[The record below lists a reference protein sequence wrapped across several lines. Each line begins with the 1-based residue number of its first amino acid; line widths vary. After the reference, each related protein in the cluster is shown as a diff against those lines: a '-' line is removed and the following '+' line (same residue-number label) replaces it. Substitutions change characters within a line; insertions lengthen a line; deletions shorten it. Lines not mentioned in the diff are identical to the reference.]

1 MPVLFSRT
9 SIVSFPNLFAHESLL
24 DEHQELLLSLPSF
37 FSYSHCAVKSK
48 HVMKGVLTSQA
59 KSNPLRVLCWSLLYT
74 YPTRPLSRAELF
86 LPPNDGVFGQSNGC
100 SATLP
105 CSDRLPAHQS
115 RSDHF
120 LQKLYFRFKASGKL
134 RKG

>member
-37 FSYSHCAVKSK
+37 YSYSHCAVKSK
-48 HVMKGVLTSQA
+48 RVMKGVLISQT
-59 KSNPLRVLCWSLLYT
+59 KSNHLQVLCCSPLCT
-74 YPTRPLSRAELF
+74 YPIRPLSRAAL
-86 LPPNDGVFGQSNGC
+86 VFASQRWCIWAVKWLQCN
-100 SATLP
+100 SAMLRP
-105 CSDRLPAHQS
+105 

-120 LQKLYFRFKASGKL
+120 PQKLCFLFKASGKL